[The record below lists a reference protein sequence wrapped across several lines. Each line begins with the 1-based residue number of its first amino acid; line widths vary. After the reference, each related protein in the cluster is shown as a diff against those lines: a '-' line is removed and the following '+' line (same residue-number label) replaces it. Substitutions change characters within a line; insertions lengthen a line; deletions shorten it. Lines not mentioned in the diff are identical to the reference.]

1 MAHDTPSPLVGGIPD
16 DSTTPIALGT
26 TGFTP
31 RPRAQ
36 SAPRSRTR
44 SFTAKLAAL
53 SRGPSVQVPLAAPAP
68 SDSADVVASIK
79 SGVPDEGPLLT
90 VEQAY
95 VLRAAAIDACELIVA
110 RARTLDVGGE
120 VGLEWVREIT
130 LPELDAWIWAVAKDR
145 PDYRKLERFALR
157 NTAYF

>member
-1 MAHDTPSPLVGGIPD
+1 MAHDTPPPLVGGIPD

-53 SRGPSVQVPLAAPAP
+53 SRGPVQAPLAASASSEEGNALLGSVKAARAAFASRTRRAFNSVFGPAL
-68 SDSADVVASIK
+68 
-79 SGVPDEGPLLT
+79 GVPNRGD
-90 VEQAY
+90 Y
-95 VLRAAAIDACELIVA
+95 VRLR
-110 RARTLDVGGE
+110 G
-120 VGLEWVREIT
+120 
-130 LPELDAWIWAVAKDR
+130 
-145 PDYRKLERFALR
+145 R
-157 NTAYF
+157 N

>member
-1 MAHDTPSPLVGGIPD
+1 M
-16 DSTTPIALGT
+16 
-26 TGFTP
+26 F
-31 RPRAQ
+31 
-36 SAPRSRTR
+36 
-44 SFTAKLAAL
+44 
-53 SRGPSVQVPLAAPAP
+53 
-68 SDSADVVASIK
+68 
-79 SGVPDEGPLLT
+79 GPLLT